1 LEKEI
6 QAQRDDGKA
15 LSKQQKLAE
24 RYLAKRQMF
33 SARKEVCSRS
43 IRDLGVLPEE
53 AFEKYTKDKSEKV
66 SCFLHIPLVPW
77 YSPISLTKLVY
88 CDIAHQETLCC
99 QRELEEV
106 QSCE

>member
-1 LEKEI
+1 VEEEKGETLANEIAANIKELEKET

-66 SCFLHIPLVPW
+66 SGFLPIP
-77 YSPISLTKLVY
+77 
-88 CDIAHQETLCC
+88 
-99 QRELEEV
+99 
-106 QSCE
+106 

>member
-1 LEKEI
+1 LEKET

-66 SCFLHIPLVPW
+66 TASLP
-77 YSPISLTKLVY
+77 SPKMACPFFVDQTISFTPP
-88 CDIAHQETLCC
+88 HSSSRNSPPST
-99 QRELEEV
+99 RT
-106 QSCE
+106 